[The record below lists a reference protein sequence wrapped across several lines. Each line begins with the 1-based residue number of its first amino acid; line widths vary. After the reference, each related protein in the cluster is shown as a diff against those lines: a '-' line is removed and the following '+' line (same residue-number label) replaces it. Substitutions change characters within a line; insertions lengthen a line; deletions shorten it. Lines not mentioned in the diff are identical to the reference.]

1 MKILMVSAEVLP
13 FAKTGGLADAVTAL
27 SRTLALKGNDVKVVL
42 PRYYSISRDMLS
54 LVKKSLLVSTG
65 WSDILADL
73 YSCQDSF
80 LGVNNECHGNLEYYF
95 IDQERLFGRDGIYGN
110 NYEKDFHDNPLR
122 FSVLCRAVFAMCR
135 AIGWIPDIIHSHD
148 WSAAMTP
155 VILNFIE
162 RNNFPNTKTVFT
174 IHNLGYQGAYP
185 DCAYRLLGL
194 SDSYKF
200 DAHISRFGGLNFL
213 QAGIYNSDFVTTVSK
228 TYAKEI
234 KTPKGGCGL
243 DALLRSLDDVFL
255 GIINGADTAEWNP
268 VSDKYLIKNYSKD
281 DLSGKSV
288 CKSYLQKKFGLR
300 QDSEIPVIG
309 IISRMVEQKGIKEL
323 FAPYYGCMYRMCR
336 DFNAQFIVVGQ
347 GEQWCENE
355 VRYLSGE
362 FENFASY
369 IGYSEEISHIVEA
382 GSDYFL
388 MPSKYEPCGLNQIYS
403 MLYGT
408 LPIVHAT
415 GGLEDTVINFS
426 QDSDNSNGFK
436 FYDLTPDAVYNTVKW
451 ALGIFH
457 DKSAVRKMQYNGMA
471 SDFSWSRSADEY
483 ISVYQKLLLE

>member
-1 MKILMVSAEVLP
+1 MKILMVSAEAQP

-27 SRTLALKGNDVKVVL
+27 SRALALKGNDVKVIL
-42 PRYYSISRDMLS
+42 PRYYSIPRENLF
-54 LVKKSLLVSTG
+54 LVKKSLLVSIG
-65 WSDILADL
+65 WSEILTDL
-73 YSCQDSF
+73 YASQDSV
-80 LGVNNECHGNLEYYF
+80 LAAQKECGGNLEYYF
-95 IDQERLFGRDGIYGN
+95 VDHENLFDREGIYGN
-110 NYEKDFHDNPLR
+110 NSETDFHDNPLR
-122 FSVLCRAVFAMCR
+122 FSVLCRAAFAMCR
-135 AIGWIPDIIHSHD
+135 AINWIPDIIHSHD

-162 RNNFPNTKTVFT
+162 RKNFPDTKTVFT

-185 DCAYRLLGL
+185 DNAYRLLGL

-228 TYAKEI
+228 TYAREI
-234 KTPKGGCGL
+234 KTPQGGFGL
-243 DALLRSLDDVFL
+243 DALLRSVEDVFQ
-255 GIINGADTAEWNP
+255 GIMNGADISEWNP
-268 VSDKYLIKNYSKD
+268 AGDKYLVENYSKD
-281 DLSGKSV
+281 DLSGKSA
-288 CKSYLQKKFGLR
+288 CKSYLQKRFGLK
-300 QDSEIPVIG
+300 QDPDVPVIS

-336 DFNAQFIVVGQ
+336 DFNAQFIVIGQ

-355 VRYLSGE
+355 VRYLSNE

-369 IGYSEEISHIVEA
+369 IGYNEELSHIAEG

-408 LPIVHAT
+408 LPIVRAT
-415 GGLEDTVINFS
+415 GGLEDTVINYS
-426 QDSDNSNGFK
+426 PDLDKSTGFK
-436 FYDLTPDAVYNTVKW
+436 FYDLTPDAIYNTVKW
-451 ALGIFH
+451 ALSIFE
-457 DKSAVRKMQYNGMA
+457 DKSAVRKMQYNGMS

-483 ISVYQKLLLE
+483 ISVYKKLLSE